1 MKYYVRK
8 ETDHRGTFYCAYA
21 NPDFT
26 GFIGLDMILEKLH
39 EKFRKIQPADE
50 FIGEFDTDDNGLICG
65 QCGEPTKDGEKCG
78 ECKPAEAE
86 HRMEMDR

>member
-8 ETDHRGTFYCAYA
+8 ETDHMGTFYCAYA

-39 EKFRKIQPADE
+39 KKLHNGQLADE
-50 FIGEFDTDDNGLICG
+50 YIGEFDTDDNGLREI
-65 QCGEPTKDGEKCG
+65 K
-78 ECKPAEAE
+78 
-86 HRMEMDR
+86 